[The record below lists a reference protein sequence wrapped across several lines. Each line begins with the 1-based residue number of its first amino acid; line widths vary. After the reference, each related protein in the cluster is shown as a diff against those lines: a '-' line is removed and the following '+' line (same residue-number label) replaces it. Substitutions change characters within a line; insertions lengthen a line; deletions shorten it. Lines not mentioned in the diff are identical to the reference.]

1 MELLELVLTL
11 ADAVFDG
18 DMTKEEAFDA
28 LLRERNITKE
38 SLDAFKKEMK
48 KALGCEMVRAEK
60 FIKKSK

>member
-1 MELLELVLTL
+1 MDLLELVLTL
-11 ADAVFDG
+11 ADCVFEG

-38 SLDAFKKEMK
+38 SIATFKKEMEE
-48 KALGCEMVRAEK
+48 ALGCEIARAEK